1 MHGLWYVRAS
11 RFLLTHAVICYLLS
25 VFYCYIEF
33 NDHLCCLPLGK
44 FTLLKQ
50 NWAAFVI
57 FLTIFLLVILLI
69 LYLFIV
75 KPSSKLSP
83 SLHSEHPQRTNQ
95 LCSIE
100 ISTFLPR
107 INENFVGREE
117 DMENISKLFK
127 FYGDLRIVTIL
138 GMPGVGKTTIAK
150 QLADQQ
156 KRNETTVLYVNLN
169 GMENVN
175 GIKTEIVGQA
185 CGQYEESIG
194 KTNHM
199 FKSWASNCRKPLL
212 LILDNFDQLV
222 HNHSELNAAYS
233 EFGKFIVDEVNEYLG
248 NTTVVI
254 TTREDPKLLYH
265 LSGVD
270 ACNHTLQPLSDNNSI
285 DLLANELHVSGKS
298 IKPQQLRP
306 IAELIDGIP
315 LALCIAAVS
324 IKNEGV
330 DSTFEKLN
338 KSLKHLSHEQFSN
351 FPSQSVSACVRL
363 SYDHFNVSDK
373 TCGQYLSCF
382 PGLFSK
388 QTALSIVGSL
398 PGQSRLS
405 VEHCLDV
412 LVQHSLLQVSHYS
425 DRVTR
430 YDFHKLLKDFFSS
443 ELKLQ
448 QEKLQLHFDR
458 KFCHHYSIGLEDYKV
473 KYLNNSK
480 STLAETIVD
489 RHNLLHMLH
498 VLQRII
504 QENATDAAISP
515 SVDAILDTMSLKHGS
530 ILAHLFTSFEIYQ
543 SLTQIVEYADHQ
555 YEKKFKES
563 LSPQDFSK
571 YATAVIFWVARY
583 SFAHE
588 KLPDEG
594 RLSVTSLEEKIEKYV
609 SSISIENCSFPD
621 IVIPSLRVLRLTCYD
636 THHHTKLSLCPKG
649 NETLVFLR
657 EQLVHFNYSKC
668 ADADLGELGLAHLEL
683 GNTQTAIKFLEMHRE
698 AHSSKVN
705 PISEP
710 HIFVTLCKAYS
721 HMGRADECD
730 QLCESII
737 SDTTNI
743 SVSGKNF
750 KLFGLMFMYYWKF
763 NKLET
768 SSEAKRVAEE
778 LLHYFTEVPEKRGFR
793 RNIRCLL
800 AGLAA
805 YEYHIQNYAA
815 AINIYTLIIKTS
827 FTASEY
833 HKSRPLKAVPNEVLN
848 IFSQFRIGV
857 SKLADWKFDGIY
869 DINDAVSRALNIAE
883 NATLH
888 EDLNR
893 IAVGDE
899 KLVQTITI
907 GSKHL
912 ASIVCGWG
920 LLLGHRNCLWQLL
933 QGMFTSGRLSET
945 QLLYHQL
952 CGFEDP
958 YGKSFDFWQSMS
970 QKSNFNS
977 TLLLCILTLVPA
989 LLFSYTIRFCM
1000 RRTT

>member
-1 MHGLWYVRAS
+1 M
-11 RFLLTHAVICYLLS
+11 
-25 VFYCYIEF
+25 
-33 NDHLCCLPLGK
+33 
-44 FTLLKQ
+44 
-50 NWAAFVI
+50 
-57 FLTIFLLVILLI
+57 
-69 LYLFIV
+69 
-75 KPSSKLSP
+75 
-83 SLHSEHPQRTNQ
+83 
-95 LCSIE
+95 
-100 ISTFLPR
+100 
-107 INENFVGREE
+107 GREE
-117 DMENISKLFK
+117 DVENITKLFK
-127 FYGDLRIVTIL
+127 FYGDLRIVIIL
-138 GMPGVGKTTIAK
+138 GMPGVGKTAIAK

-156 KRNETTVLYVNLN
+156 KRKGTAVLYVNMN
-169 GMENVN
+169 GMENMN

-185 CGQYEESIG
+185 CSQYDQSIG
-194 KTNHM
+194 KTNGM
-199 FKSWASNCRKPLL
+199 FKIWANSCRKPLL

-222 HNHSELNAAYS
+222 HYHSGLNAAYS
-233 EFGKFIVDEVNEYLG
+233 EFGKFIVNELNEYLG

-254 TTREDPKLLYH
+254 TTREDPTLLYH
-265 LSGVD
+265 LSGID
-270 ACNHTLQPLSDNNSI
+270 AWNHTLQPLSDKSSI
-285 DLLANELHVSGKS
+285 DLLANELHKSGIS

-306 IAELIDGIP
+306 IAELIGGIP
-315 LALCIAAVS
+315 IALGIAAVG
-324 IKNEGV
+324 IKKEGV
-330 DSTFEKLN
+330 NSTFEKLS
-338 KSLKHLSHEQFSN
+338 KSLKHLSLEDFSN
-351 FPSQSVSACVRL
+351 VPSQSVSACIRL
-363 SYDHFNVSDK
+363 SYDHLNVSDK

-405 VEHCLDV
+405 VEACLDV

-425 DRVTR
+425 DGVTR

-458 KFCHHYSIGLEDYKV
+458 KFCYHYSEGLEDYKV

-480 STLAETIVD
+480 SALAETIVD

-504 QENATDAAISP
+504 QENATDAAVSP
-515 SVDAILDTMSLKHGS
+515 SVDAIVDTMSLKYGS

-555 YEKKFKES
+555 CEKKFNES
-563 LSPQDFSK
+563 LLPQDFSK
-571 YATAVIFWVARY
+571 YATVVVFWAARY
-583 SFAHE
+583 SFAHG

-609 SSISIENCSFPD
+609 SRISVENCSFPE
-621 IVIPSLRVLRLTCYD
+621 IVLPSLRVLGLTCYD
-636 THHHTKLSLCPKG
+636 THHHTKLSSCPKG
-649 NETLVFLR
+649 NKTRVFLQ
-657 EQLVHFNYSKC
+657 EQLAHFNDSKC
-668 ADADLGELGLAHLEL
+668 ADADLGELGLAHFEL
-683 GNTQTAIKFLEMHRE
+683 NNIQTAIKFLEMHIKANSPE
-698 AHSSKVN
+698 VN
-705 PISEP
+705 PVSDP
-710 HIFVTLCKAYS
+710 HMFVTLCKAYS
-721 HMGRADECD
+721 RLGRADKCD

-768 SSEAKRVAEE
+768 SSEAKRVTEE
-778 LLHYFTEVPEKRGFR
+778 LLHYFSEVPEKRGFR
-793 RNIRCLL
+793 RNVRCLL
-800 AGLAA
+800 AGIAA
-805 YEYHIQNYAA
+805 YEYHIQNYIA
-815 AINIYTLIIKTS
+815 AINIYSLIIKTS

-833 HKSRPLKAVPNEVLN
+833 HKSRPLVAVPNDMLN
-848 IFSQFRIGV
+848 IFSQFRMGV

-869 DINDAVSRALNIAE
+869 DVNDAVSRALNIAG

-893 IAVGDE
+893 IALGDE

-920 LLLGHRNCLWQLL
+920 LLFSHRKCLWQLL

-945 QLLYHQL
+945 QLLYDQL
-952 CGFEDP
+952 CGFADP

-970 QKSNFNS
+970 QESNFNS
-977 TLLLCILTLVPA
+977 TLLLCILTLVLG
-989 LLFSYTIRFCM
+989 LLFSNTIRFCM
-1000 RRTT
+1000 RHTKCAFSAIYAAFVSEMICKHF

>member
-1 MHGLWYVRAS
+1 M
-11 RFLLTHAVICYLLS
+11 FAVICYLLS

-44 FTLLKQ
+44 FALLKQ
-50 NWAAFVI
+50 DRAIFVI
-57 FLTIFLLVILLI
+57 FLAIFLLI
-69 LYLFIV
+69 LYLFIPN
-75 KPSSKLSP
+75 PSSKPSP

-100 ISTFLPR
+100 TSNFLPR
-107 INENFVGREE
+107 IHKNFVGREE
-117 DMENISKLFK
+117 DVENITKLFK
-127 FYGDLRIVTIL
+127 FYGDPRIVIIL

-156 KRNETTVLYVNLN
+156 KRNGTTVLYVNVN
-169 GMENVN
+169 GMKNVN
-175 GIKTEIVGQA
+175 GIKTEIVRQA
-185 CGQYEESIG
+185 CGQYDQSIG
-194 KTNHM
+194 KTNGM
-199 FKSWASNCRKPLL
+199 FTSWASSCRTPLL

-222 HNHSELNAAYS
+222 HNHSELNAVNS
-233 EFGKFIVDEVNEYLG
+233 EFEKFIVNELDEYLG

-254 TTREDPKLLYH
+254 TTREDPNFLYH
-265 LSGVD
+265 LSGID
-270 ACNHTLQPLSDNNSI
+270 TCNHTLQPLNDNSSI
-285 DLLANELHVSGKS
+285 DLLANELHVSGKL

-315 LALCIAAVS
+315 LALRIAAVS
-324 IKNEGV
+324 IKNKGV

-338 KSLKHLSHEQFSN
+338 KSLKHLSPEQFSN
-351 FPSQSVSACVRL
+351 FPRQSVSACIRL

-373 TCGQYLSCF
+373 TCSQYLSCF

-398 PGQSRLS
+398 PGQSRVS
-405 VEHCLDV
+405 VERCLDV
-412 LVQHSLLQVSHYS
+412 LVNHTLLQVSHYS
-425 DRVTR
+425 DGVTR

-448 QEKLQLHFDR
+448 QEKLQLRFDR
-458 KFCHHYSIGLEDYKV
+458 KFCHHYSEGLEDYKV

-504 QENATDAAISP
+504 QENATDAAVSP
-515 SVDAILDTMSLKHGS
+515 SVDAIVDTMSLKHGS
-530 ILAHLFTSFEIYQ
+530 ILAHLFTSFEIHQ

-563 LSPQDFSK
+563 LLPQDFSK
-571 YATAVIFWVARY
+571 YATAVVFWAARY
-583 SFAHE
+583 SFAHG

-594 RLSVTSLEEKIEKYV
+594 RLSVASLEEKIAMYV
-609 SSISIENCSFPD
+609 SRISVESCSFPD
-621 IVIPSLRVLRLTCYD
+621 IVIPSLRVLGLTCYD

-649 NETLVFLR
+649 NETIIFLR
-657 EQLVHFNYSKC
+657 EQLAHFNYSKC
-668 ADADLGELGLAHLEL
+668 GDADLGELGLAHLEL
-683 GNTQTAIKFLEMHRE
+683 ENEQTAIKFLEMHRE
-698 AHSSKVN
+698 AHSPKVN

-710 HIFVTLCKAYS
+710 HIYVTLCKAYS
-721 HMGRADECD
+721 RMGRADECD

-750 KLFGLMFMYYWKF
+750 ELFGLMFMYYWKF

-815 AINIYTLIIKTS
+815 AINIYCLIIRTS

-833 HKSRPLKAVPNEVLN
+833 HKSKPLAALPNDMLN

-857 SKLADWKFDGIY
+857 SKLADWKFDGVY
-869 DINDAVSRALNIAE
+869 DVSDAVSRALNIAE

-893 IAVGDE
+893 IALGDE
-899 KLVQTITI
+899 ELVQTITI

-912 ASIVCGWG
+912 VSIVCGWG
-920 LLLGHRNCLWQLL
+920 LLLGHRKCLWQL

-945 QLLYHQL
+945 QLLYDRL

-970 QKSNFNS
+970 QESFNS
-977 TLLLCILTLVPA
+977 TLLLCILTLVLA
-989 LLFSYTIRFCM
+989 LLFSYTITFCM
-1000 RRTT
+1000 RHTK

>member
-1 MHGLWYVRAS
+1 M
-11 RFLLTHAVICYLLS
+11 
-25 VFYCYIEF
+25 
-33 NDHLCCLPLGK
+33 N
-44 FTLLKQ
+44 
-50 NWAAFVI
+50 

-69 LYLFIV
+69 FIL
-75 KPSSKLSP
+75 KPSSKPLL
-83 SLHSEHPQRTNQ
+83 SLHGEHPQRTNQ

-100 ISTFLPR
+100 TSTFLPR
-107 INENFVGREE
+107 IHENFVGREE
-117 DMENISKLFK
+117 DVENITKLFK

-156 KRNETTVLYVNLN
+156 KRNGTTVLYVNLN
-169 GMENVN
+169 GMKNMN
-175 GIKTEIVGQA
+175 GIKTEIVRQA
-185 CGQYEESIG
+185 CHQYEESIT
-194 KTNHM
+194 KTNHT
-199 FKSWASNCRKPLL
+199 FIIWASNCRKPLL

-222 HNHSELNAAYS
+222 HNHSELNATYS
-233 EFGKFIVDEVNEYLG
+233 EFIANELNGCLG

-254 TTREDPKLLYH
+254 TTREDPN
-265 LSGVD
+265 LSDLAGID
-270 ACNHTLQPLSDNNSI
+270 AYSHTLQPLSVNSSI
-285 DLLANELHVSGKS
+285 DLLANEPHVPGKS

-306 IAELIDGIP
+306 IAGLIGGIP
-315 LALCIAAVS
+315 LALQIAAVS
-324 IKNEGV
+324 IIKVGV

-338 KSLKHLSHEQFSN
+338 KSLKHLSREQFSKV
-351 FPSQSVSACVRL
+351 PSQSVSACIRL

-425 DRVTR
+425 DGVTR

-458 KFCHHYSIGLEDYKV
+458 KFCRHYSEGLEDYKV

-515 SVDAILDTMSLKHGS
+515 SVDAIVDTMSLKHGS
-530 ILAHLFTSFEIYQ
+530 ILAHLFTSFEIHQ

-563 LSPQDFSK
+563 LLPQDFSK
-571 YATAVIFWVARY
+571 YATAVVFWAARY
-583 SFAHE
+583 SFAHG

-594 RLSVTSLEEKIEKYV
+594 RLSVASLEEKIAMYV
-609 SSISIENCSFPD
+609 SRISAESCSFPD
-621 IVIPSLRVLRLTCYD
+621 IVIPSLRVLGLTCYD

-649 NETLVFLR
+649 NETIVFLQ
-657 EQLVHFNYSKC
+657 EQLAHFNYSKC
-668 ADADLGELGLAHLEL
+668 GDADLGELGLAHLEL
-683 GNTQTAIKFLEMHRE
+683 ENAQTAIKFLEMHRE

-710 HIFVTLCKAYS
+710 HIYVTLCKAYS
-721 HMGRADECD
+721 RMERADECD
-730 QLCESII
+730 QLCESIV

-750 KLFGLMFMYYWKF
+750 ELFGLMFMYYWKF

-815 AINIYTLIIKTS
+815 AINIYSLIIKTS

-833 HKSRPLKAVPNEVLN
+833 HKSKPLAALPNDMLN

-869 DINDAVSRALNIAE
+869 DINDAVSRALNIAG

-888 EDLNR
+888 DNLNR

-912 ASIVCGWG
+912 VSIVCGWG
-920 LLLGHRNCLWQLL
+920 LLLGHRKCLWQL
-933 QGMFTSGRLSET
+933 QRMFTSGRLSET
-945 QLLYHQL
+945 QLLYDRL

-970 QKSNFNS
+970 QESFNS
-977 TLLLCILTLVPA
+977 TLLLCVLTLVLA

-1000 RRTT
+1000 RRTK